1 MLLRAFMFLLVHM
14 AIIGAVLSLNAGG
27 FEPTALLLAAR

>member
-1 MLLRAFMFLLVHM
+1 MVLRAFLFVLVHM
-14 AIIGAVLSLNAGG
+14 AIVGAVLSLNSGG